1 MRFVYGKQ
9 ELCTRQRAEDVSVLL
24 TNGLGGYLSTTAAFS
39 APRCDQ
45 GLLAAAVQ
53 APNRRVMLVHRLK
66 EVLRIGQ
73 KETFLSTQSFAEEA
87 AEDGWKNLSSFTYQY
102 TPCWRYHVGGVMVER
117 KLALGWE
124 ENTAAALYTVEN
136 RSGRPCTLEIV
147 PQLKFAPK
155 EDALKKPDKTF
166 RFENGKVTSGGE
178 TMHVFTDAALAAR
191 PVQWEKLHYT
201 ADEKDGR
208 PAFGY
213 AASCFSITRTVEA
226 GETAQFEVVF
236 FTGETAASGT
246 ELLRQ
251 QEMRL
256 AALEKKAGFA
266 DPAASQLAAAA
277 DAFIA
282 RRASTNGKTILAG
295 YPLFS
300 DWGRDTMIA
309 LPGCCLETGRYE
321 DAKSILRTFLA
332 YEKDGLVPNLF
343 PEGAQKPMYNTVDAA
358 LLLIEG
364 VWLYIQRSGDHAFLH
379 EAYPVME
386 RIIAAYR
393 KGTHHGIR
401 MDADGLITAGEGLD
415 QVTWMDV
422 CVNGILPTPRQ
433 AGGGQRLLVQRPCDH
448 GGVCQAA
455 GKRSRLRAAGRKG
468 EALFRRKILHAGEG
482 IPEGRA
488 LGHGRRRADP
498 LQPDLGGVD
507 VLLRAVSRTGKERG
521 GDGLPAALHAL
532 RAADAL
538 AGRPAV
544 PRQLRRRTACA

>member
-178 TMHVFTDAALAAR
+178 TMYVFTDAALAAR

-213 AASCFSITRTVEA
+213 
-226 GETAQFEVVF
+226 
-236 FTGETAASGT
+236 
-246 ELLRQ
+246 
-251 QEMRL
+251 
-256 AALEKKAGFA
+256 
-266 DPAASQLAAAA
+266 
-277 DAFIA
+277 
-282 RRASTNGKTILAG
+282 
-295 YPLFS
+295 
-300 DWGRDTMIA
+300 GR
-309 LPGCCLETGRYE
+309 
-321 DAKSILRTFLA
+321 
-332 YEKDGLVPNLF
+332 
-343 PEGAQKPMYNTVDAA
+343 
-358 LLLIEG
+358 
-364 VWLYIQRSGDHAFLH
+364 
-379 EAYPVME
+379 
-386 RIIAAYR
+386 
-393 KGTHHGIR
+393 
-401 MDADGLITAGEGLD
+401 
-415 QVTWMDV
+415 
-422 CVNGILPTPRQ
+422 
-433 AGGGQRLLVQRPCDH
+433 
-448 GGVCQAA
+448 
-455 GKRSRLRAAGRKG
+455 
-468 EALFRRKILHAGEG
+468 
-482 IPEGRA
+482 
-488 LGHGRRRADP
+488 
-498 LQPDLGGVD
+498 
-507 VLLRAVSRTGKERG
+507 
-521 GDGLPAALHAL
+521 
-532 RAADAL
+532 
-538 AGRPAV
+538 
-544 PRQLRRRTACA
+544 

>member
-213 AASCFSITRTVEA
+213 AASCFSITRRNCFHVREA
-226 GETAQFEVVF
+226 AIASSISFWMGVF
-236 FTGETAASGT
+236 H
-246 ELLRQ
+246 
-251 QEMRL
+251 
-256 AALEKKAGFA
+256 
-266 DPAASQLAAAA
+266 
-277 DAFIA
+277 
-282 RRASTNGKTILAG
+282 
-295 YPLFS
+295 
-300 DWGRDTMIA
+300 
-309 LPGCCLETGRYE
+309 
-321 DAKSILRTFLA
+321 
-332 YEKDGLVPNLF
+332 V
-343 PEGAQKPMYNTVDAA
+343 
-358 LLLIEG
+358 
-364 VWLYIQRSGDHAFLH
+364 
-379 EAYPVME
+379 
-386 RIIAAYR
+386 
-393 KGTHHGIR
+393 
-401 MDADGLITAGEGLD
+401 
-415 QVTWMDV
+415 
-422 CVNGILPTPRQ
+422 
-433 AGGGQRLLVQRPCDH
+433 
-448 GGVCQAA
+448 
-455 GKRSRLRAAGRKG
+455 
-468 EALFRRKILHAGEG
+468 
-482 IPEGRA
+482 
-488 LGHGRRRADP
+488 
-498 LQPDLGGVD
+498 
-507 VLLRAVSRTGKERG
+507 
-521 GDGLPAALHAL
+521 
-532 RAADAL
+532 
-538 AGRPAV
+538 
-544 PRQLRRRTACA
+544 